1 VNARVPPRGRRRYTR
16 AALLAGVLAG
26 VAAVPAILRGRSS
39 APPRHFDAAV
49 ESLPDGKGWPQPWV
63 AQHYLRD
70 MDVRG
75 GRAVFGIRAG
85 LDTAAPHQPMPIFL
99 LDHVCGAAGH
109 LLSFSVT
116 NPTLRPGVL
125 FGAVTDVDYLAVT
138 CEGGRL
144 VLARYA
150 RVGRTVIAEA
160 PCPALIIDTTYQL
173 RLHVR
178 GRLVRAKLWQQGQ
191 PEPAWQIAAR
201 PHEVAPGTP
210 GLVVVYPA
218 DFAAAELTV
227 RSYTITAASAFGPT
241 PPVAAATITGVPR
254 LRPDGRYD
262 VRLRV
267 ISAFPAKA
275 TFHTSTSAGATAA
288 ATHDA
293 SAPPYTALHILQVE
307 PGERLRWHAE
317 LSSPQSGARTRS
329 PEQEVLA
336 PHGDERLVLLATSCE
351 QFSGVPRSRAYAALA
366 EAAPARPA
374 AMVFQGDLGYA
385 NNIFH
390 SCYLSAPDFFADRF
404 RRLLAGRDFA
414 DLRAQVATGFTIDD
428 HDYGPRN
435 NADRTTAAP
444 WAAPLWNRIHADPAA
459 AGYFDF
465 RFGDVHC
472 LTLDVRRYAD
482 PVDTPNTPQ
491 KTRIGHAQFDWM
503 QRILE
508 TSDARLFV
516 VFSAG
521 IFASRRHVNDTWLI
535 GWPNEYDRAMR
546 LFLAVQRRG
555 ARVLILSGDAHGMR
569 IHHHPYPSRIPPQ
582 GASVVEFICSGV
594 RPRIW
599 SGAQL
604 PDPTLD
610 KRRNV
615 LGHYGG
621 GLVDIDAAAAPERR
635 ITLRAVSGDIGRPGD
650 LFPPLV
656 LPFAPV

>member
-1 VNARVPPRGRRRYTR
+1 MPGRGRRRFTR
-16 AALLAGVLAG
+16 AALLAGILAG
-26 VAAVPAILRGRSS
+26 AAAVPAILRGRSS
-39 APPRHFDAAV
+39 AAAPRHYDAAL
-49 ESLPDGKGWPQPWV
+49 ESLPDGKGWPDPWV

-70 MDVRG
+70 LDVRG
-75 GRAVFGIRAG
+75 GRALFSIRAG

-99 LDHVCGAAGH
+99 LDHACGSAGH
-109 LLSFSVT
+109 LLAFSVT

-138 CEGGRL
+138 CEAGRL

-150 RVGRTVIAEA
+150 TVGRTVIAEA
-160 PCPALIIDTTYQL
+160 PGPALAVGTDYQL
-173 RLHVR
+173 RVDVR
-178 GRLVRAKLWQQGQ
+178 GGLVRAKLWEQGL
-191 PEPAWQIAAR
+191 PEPSWQLAAR
-201 PHEVAPGTP
+201 PREVAAGTP

-218 DFAAAELTV
+218 DFAAAALAV
-227 RSYTITAASAFGPT
+227 SSYTIAASRPFRPT
-241 PPVAAATITGVPR
+241 PPVATVTITGVPR

-267 ISAFPAKA
+267 VSAFPAKA
-275 TFHTSTSAGATAA
+275 TFHAATSAGAKPTAA
-288 ATHDA
+288 HDA
-293 SAPPYTALHILQVE
+293 TTPPYTALHLLQLE

-317 LSSPQSGARTRS
+317 LESPRTGERTAS
-329 PEQEVLA
+329 AEQELLA
-336 PHGDERLVLLATSCE
+336 PHGDERLVLLAASCA
-351 QFSGVPRSRAYAALA
+351 QFSGVPPSRAYAALA
-366 EAAPARPA
+366 DAAPARPA
-374 AMVFQGDLGYA
+374 ALIFQGDLGYA

-414 DLRAQVATGFTIDD
+414 DLRSRVATGFTIDD

-435 NADRTTAAP
+435 NADRTTAAA
-444 WAAPLWNRIHADPAA
+444 WAAPLWNRIHADPAP

-482 PVDTPNTPQ
+482 PVSTPNTPH
-491 KTRIGHAQFDWM
+491 KTRIGKEQFDWM
-503 QRILE
+503 QTILE

-516 VFSAG
+516 IFSAG
-521 IFASRRHVNDTWLI
+521 IFASRYHVDDCWLV

-546 LFLAVQRRG
+546 LFLDVQQRG
-555 ARVLILSGDAHGMR
+555 SRVLILSGDAHGMR
-569 IHHHPYPSRIPPQ
+569 IHHHPYPHRIAPE

-594 RPRIW
+594 RPRVW

-610 KRRNV
+610 KHRNV
-615 LGHYGG
+615 LGRYGA
-621 GLVDIDAAAAPERR
+621 GLVDIDAPAAPERE
-635 ITLRAVSGDIGRPGD
+635 ITLRAISGNIGRRGD

-656 LPFAPV
+656 LPFAPGG